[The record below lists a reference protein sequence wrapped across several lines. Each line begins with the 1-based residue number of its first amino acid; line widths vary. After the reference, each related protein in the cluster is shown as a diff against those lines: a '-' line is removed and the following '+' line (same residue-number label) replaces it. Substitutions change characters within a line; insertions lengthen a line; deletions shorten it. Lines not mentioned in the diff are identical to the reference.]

1 MPQAPVAPRSGG
13 TQWPMPAAFGGVA
26 AAGAVAFGGQEAAVS
41 AQSVG
46 RRFTDAGEVGKEREL
61 AEEEGFEELW
71 SGGGSSE
78 KHG

>member
-1 MPQAPVAPRSGG
+1 MS
-13 TQWPMPAAFGGVA
+13 AAFGGVA
-26 AAGAVAFGGQEAAVS
+26 AAGAVAFGGEEAAVS
-41 AQSVG
+41 AQLIG
-46 RRFTDAGEVGKEREL
+46 RRSTGAGEVGQEGEL